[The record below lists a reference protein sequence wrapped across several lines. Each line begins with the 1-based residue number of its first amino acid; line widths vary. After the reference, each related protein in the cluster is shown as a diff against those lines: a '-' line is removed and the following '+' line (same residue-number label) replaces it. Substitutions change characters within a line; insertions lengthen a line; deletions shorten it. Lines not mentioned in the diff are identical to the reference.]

1 VTTPL
6 SSDDPFGVGPAVDR
20 RASVWGRRTLDRFLT
35 DLIDAIP
42 DGIYVTNER
51 REIVYWSEG
60 AERITGY
67 SAADIIGSHCYD
79 DILVHED
86 VYGHKLCTDSCPL
99 EKSIG
104 DGQPRAVNEVF
115 LKREDGERL
124 PVYVKTRRFEIE
136 GRVYG
141 VEVFGEL
148 ESVAGREVARLVQ
161 ELSDTAIT
169 DPLTGLFNRRY
180 VDIYLE
186 QQFNL
191 FKRLGQRFGL
201 TLIDLDEFKA
211 INDAFGHATG
221 DEALRFAATILS
233 DGTRKMDLLARYGG
247 DEFIVV
253 SGVGAEDGLQH
264 LGERALHSVRSS
276 RFVTPTEEAI
286 TLTVSVGGTL
296 VRADDESAAAAMER
310 ADRAMYEVKHA
321 GGDGFRLKL

>member
-1 VTTPL
+1 M
-6 SSDDPFGVGPAVDR
+6 SFEGPFDSGHEVDR
-20 RASVWGRRTLDRFLT
+20 RAPVWGRRSLDRFLT

-67 SAADIIGSHCYD
+67 SAADIVGSHCYD

-86 VYGHKLCTDSCPL
+86 LYGHKLCTDSCPL

-136 GRVYG
+136 GCVYG

-161 ELSDTAIT
+161 ELSDTAVT

-186 QQFNL
+186 QQFSL
-191 FKRLGQRFGL
+191 YKRLGQRFGV
-201 TLIDLDEFKA
+201 THIDLDEFKA
-211 INDAFGHATG
+211 INDSFGHATG
-221 DEALRFAATILS
+221 DDALRFVATILS

-253 SGVGAEDGLQH
+253 SGVSAEDGLEH
-264 LGERALHSVRSS
+264 LGERALHSIRSS
-276 RFVTPTEEAI
+276 RFMTPSEEAL
-286 TLTVSVGGTL
+286 TLTVSVGSTL
-296 VRADDESAAAAMER
+296 VRPEDESAATTMER
-310 ADRAMYEVKHA
+310 ADLAMYEIKHA